1 MSDSIAPA
9 HFTRSGRNLLA
20 RVVPVFL
27 IDHIDDV
34 SLCVVSCLLFNA
46 AFELQIYVLVEDLWL
61 GRATIVSLLL

>member
-1 MSDSIAPA
+1 
-9 HFTRSGRNLLA
+9 
-20 RVVPVFL
+20 VVPVFL

-34 SLCVVSCLLFNA
+34 SLFVVSCLLFNA

>member
-1 MSDSIAPA
+1 
-9 HFTRSGRNLLA
+9 
-20 RVVPVFL
+20 VFL

-46 AFELQIYVLVEDLWL
+46 AFELQIYVLFEDLWL